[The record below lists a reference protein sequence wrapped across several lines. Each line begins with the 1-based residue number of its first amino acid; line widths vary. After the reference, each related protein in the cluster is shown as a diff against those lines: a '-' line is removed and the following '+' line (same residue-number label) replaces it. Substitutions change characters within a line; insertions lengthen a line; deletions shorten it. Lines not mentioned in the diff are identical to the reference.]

1 MNSPRKENKKRS
13 ILFKRISQGL
23 LPKEEIDQFCLEV
36 ALSKNDRGGSF
47 KKVKLSADYND
58 DKQEEKDLLKNFVS
72 YMNMIKK
79 AEIKYQ
85 ASKYDLVDLNPETD
99 DWLLGYRKKC
109 DMLCVG
115 KEIYK
120 LFYF

>member
-1 MNSPRKENKKRS
+1 MNSPRKDKKKRS

-23 LPKEEIDQFCLEV
+23 VPREEIDQFCLEV
-36 ALSKNDRGGSF
+36 ALSKNDKGASF
-47 KKVKLSADYND
+47 QKVKLNTDYND

-72 YMNMIKK
+72 YMKRKKK
-79 AEIKYQ
+79 AVIKFQ
-85 ASKYDLVDLNPETD
+85 ASKYDLVDLNPDTE

-115 KEIYK
+115 NDI
-120 LFYF
+120 